1 LTATATTEARPRPG
15 RPPSGARERILEG
28 ALEVLKADGY
38 AGLTTAKVAAASG
51 ESKALI
57 AYHFGSKQGLVAE
70 AAQEV
75 SELLVAEVLEAIGEP
90 ASARELVDGLTEG
103 VWRVMERDPGL
114 QRVYFDF
121 AAQSVVE
128 PEVEQIMSAM
138 KARFRRILVELLDA
152 IEDGPPPEA
161 ADGAAVYL
169 IAGVEGLALER
180 LDRGDTPE
188 LLAAR
193 AIFEHA
199 APAAIR
205 SG

>member
-199 APAAIR
+199 APTAIR